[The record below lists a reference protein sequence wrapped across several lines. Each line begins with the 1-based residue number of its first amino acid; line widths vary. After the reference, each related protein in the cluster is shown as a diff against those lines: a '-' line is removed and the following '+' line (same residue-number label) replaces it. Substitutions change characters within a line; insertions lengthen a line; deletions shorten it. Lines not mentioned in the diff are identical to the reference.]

1 MIDTDPPEFLNAP
14 LTQLD
19 VILGESES
27 FNQTARANPS
37 AITYKWKRED
47 DTEISD
53 NTGHRIV
60 SDGPILNI
68 TNAQKSDSGIYKIYA
83 TNDLGTSESSIRVN
97 VQCKRKN

>member
-1 MIDTDPPEFLNAP
+1 MIIG
-14 LTQLD
+14 Q
-19 VILGESES
+19 SET
-27 FNQTARANPS
+27 FNQTARSNPL

-47 DTEISD
+47 DSEISD

-83 TNDLGTSESSIRVN
+83 TNDLGTSESSIRIN
-97 VQCKRKN
+97 VQCK